1 MFALPEWACRR
12 GDSQHVDSYGR
23 AGGSKTEAVIVVC
36 KVVRS
41 HGLGS
46 LGLLILKDAVNTDS
60 DSDETL

>member
-12 GDSQHVDSYGR
+12 GDLQDVDSYGR
-23 AGGSKTEAVIVVC
+23 AGGPKTEAVTVVC
-36 KVVRS
+36 KVIRS

-46 LGLLILKDAVNTDS
+46 LGLLIVKDAANTDS

>member
-1 MFALPEWACRR
+1 VFALPEWASRR
-12 GDSQHVDSYGR
+12 GYLQDIDSYGR

-46 LGLLILKDAVNTDS
+46 LDLLILKDAANTDS